1 MRDSDSRA
9 GGITGEQRAV
19 LSVVIITSFMTSF
32 AGSAVNLAIPSISLE
47 FSGSAILTGWVVTGY
62 LLINSSMAVP
72 FGRIADLTGRRWVL
86 IGGIFIFTACS
97 ALCVFA
103 PSMYALIGMRVLQG
117 VGAAMIFSTNIA
129 ILVGAF
135 PLQRRGRVLGYS
147 VAAVYVGLS
156 AGPVVGGVL
165 NYYLG
170 WKSIFLSNAA
180 MGFLVFLMALRFL
193 PKDARPDMQPVDGPG
208 HGSARPDV
216 AISQGGGRP
225 GGGAG
230 QTSVRPDGK
239 TNHAGAHRPN
249 DFDIPGILL
258 YITMILA
265 VMYGFSALAGSTP
278 AKFIIAGGFL
288 LGALF
293 FFHERR
299 ADSPVVKV
307 SLFADNP
314 DYALSNLAAL
324 LNYGATFA
332 LGYLLSIYLQVAK
345 GFDSQ
350 TAGLILISQPIMMAV
365 LSPFAG
371 RLSDRVSPFK
381 LASLGMGFCALGLLS
396 FAFISDSYPMWLIIA
411 NLIVEGVGFA
421 LFSSPNSNAIMSCVA
436 PRDHGVAS
444 SLLATMRTIG
454 HTSSMAVVTLITAAH
469 MGTATFAGATPQ
481 QLIGAMRTGFIIF
494 TVICAVGVLFS
505 LQRKGTRP
513 HADA

>member
-103 PSMYALIGMRVLQG
+103 PSMYALIGTRVLQG

-208 HGSARPDV
+208 QGGGRPDV
-216 AISQGGGRP
+216 AIGQ

-230 QTSVRPDGK
+230 RG
-239 TNHAGAHRPN
+239 GAHRPK